1 MEEQVRVADSEIAS
15 GNENKYLTFH
25 LADELYGLDIL
36 KVREIIG
43 IQEVTKVPGAEEF
56 LIGVI
61 NLRGKVIPVADLRKR
76 FTLSMR
82 EYDARTCIIVVE
94 ICGEAGPVAMG
105 IVVDAVDA
113 VVNLRDE
120 QVEKAPV
127 FSSTVSRDCI
137 KGLGKLENL
146 VVILLDIDRVCS
158 ADRTTEELSDETLE
172 GFESKT

>member
-1 MEEQVRVADSEIAS
+1 MEEQSRVTEGEIAS
-15 GNENKYLTFH
+15 GNENKYLSFH

-43 IQEVTKVPGAEEF
+43 IQEVTKVPGAEAY

-61 NLRGKVIPVADLRKR
+61 NLRGKVIPVADLRRR
-76 FTLSMR
+76 FALPMR

-94 ICGEAGPVAMG
+94 ITGEAGFVAMG

-120 QVEKAPV
+120 QIEKAPL
-127 FSSTVSRDCI
+127 FSSAVSQDSI
-137 KGLGKLENL
+137 KGLGKFEDK

-158 ADRTTEELSDETLE
+158 EDRITEESSDEVSE
-172 GFESKT
+172 DVE

>member
-1 MEEQVRVADSEIAS
+1 MQEKNSDAADVRALATEH
-15 GNENKYLTFH
+15 KCLTFH

-43 IQEVTKVPGAEEF
+43 IQEVTKVPGAEEY

-76 FTLSMR
+76 FVLPVR
-82 EYDARTCIIVVE
+82 EYDVRTCIIVVE
-94 ICGEAGPVAMG
+94 IAGEAGPVAIG

-127 FSSTVSRDCI
+127 FASQVNRDCI
-137 KGLGKLENL
+137 RGLGKFDKQ
-146 VVILLDIDRVCS
+146 VVILLDIDKVC
-158 ADRTTEELSDETLE
+158 ATGQTAAEDAPERR
-172 GFESKT
+172 GESRN

>member
-1 MEEQVRVADSEIAS
+1 MQEHNNATQTENSSAT
-15 GNENKYLTFH
+15 ENKYLTFH

-43 IQEVTKVPGAEEF
+43 IQEVTKVPGADDY

-76 FTLSMR
+76 FSLPQR
-82 EYDARTCIIVVE
+82 EYDVRTCIIVVE
-94 ICGEAGPVAMG
+94 IAGEAASVSIG

-113 VVNLRDE
+113 VVNLRDD

-127 FSSTVSRDCI
+127 FSSEISRDCI
-137 KGLGKLENL
+137 RGLGKFEKQ
-146 VVILLDIDRVCS
+146 VVILLDIDKVCS
-158 ADRTTEELSDETLE
+158 PTPGDEELPDGLDHDE
-172 GFESKT
+172 S

>member
-1 MEEQVRVADSEIAS
+1 MQKQTNVAEVTSSS
-15 GNENKYLTFH
+15 GNEKKYLTFH
-25 LADELYGLDIL
+25 LAGELYGLDIL

-43 IQEVTKVPGAEEF
+43 IQEVTKVPGAEEY

-76 FTLSMR
+76 FALPTR
-82 EYDARTCIIVVE
+82 EYDVRTCIIVVE
-94 ICGEAGPVAMG
+94 IVGEAGPVAIG

-127 FSSTVSRDCI
+127 FSSEISRDCI
-137 KGLGKLENL
+137 RGLGKIEKQ
-146 VVILLDIDRVCS
+146 VVILLDIDKVCS
-158 ADRTTEELSDETLE
+158 ADQLKEDSSEERCE
-172 GFESKT
+172 GGDK

>member
-1 MEEQVRVADSEIAS
+1 MQEENSVTQIQNSS
-15 GNENKYLTFH
+15 GAENKYLTFH

-43 IQEVTKVPGAEEF
+43 IQEVTKVPGAEDY

-76 FTLSMR
+76 FALPKR
-82 EYDARTCIIVVE
+82 EYDVRTCIIVVE
-94 ICGEAGPVAMG
+94 IVGEAGPVAIG

-127 FSSTVSRDCI
+127 FSSGISRDCI
-137 KGLGKLENL
+137 RGLGKLEKQ
-146 VVILLDIDRVCS
+146 VVILLDIDMVCS
-158 ADRTTEELSDETLE
+158 VDQVEDESAEEKCEDE
-172 GFESKT
+172 G

>member
-1 MEEQVRVADSEIAS
+1 MEEQARVEEVVKVS
-15 GNENKYLTFH
+15 GNENKYLSFH

-43 IQEVTKVPGAEEF
+43 IQEVTKVPGAEAY

-61 NLRGKVIPVADLRKR
+61 NLRGKVIPVADLRLR
-76 FTLSMR
+76 FALPVR

-94 ICGEAGPVAMG
+94 ITGEAGPVAMG

-120 QVEKAPV
+120 QIEKAPV
-127 FSSTVSRDCI
+127 FSSAVSQDCI
-137 KGLGKLENL
+137 KGLGKFEDK
-146 VVILLDIDRVCS
+146 VVILLNIDQVCS
-158 ADRTTEELSDETLE
+158 DDRIKEESSDEIAAD
-172 GFESKT
+172 GVS